1 MISNILNK
9 ETIAGAMFAL
19 AMLAAYRATMGKNA
33 GV

>member
-1 MISNILNK
+1 MLSNILSK

-19 AMLAAYRATMGKNA
+19 AILAAYRATTGKNV